1 MTTERSNRIENI
13 VMVGNGVWGNALL
26 SVIRNQHPNIRMWDR
41 QFDLSDAEVLILAV
55 PTISIRD
62 VLSKTQLRADCIVIN
77 TSKGVEKETHLL
89 PYQIVKKLIRSPH
102 YFTLIGPSFAQEVTD
117 QIPTIVNIGYKNS
130 TYAPQVRNLFQTKSF
145 HVRLTKDVEVIELF
159 AAFKNVYAIA
169 AGIANGIGL
178 KANTQAKLTVLALEE
193 LYRMMRKL
201 DLSISSRSLAGTVG
215 DLVLTTYSEESR
227 NYRFGEALV
236 KFPTQEALERIQ
248 STVEGYNTAFSVSYL
263 AHKHS
268 VRLPLGQLVYD
279 IIVSSNPE
287 STKEKFRKFL
297 EYV

>member
-1 MTTERSNRIENI
+1 MTKEANNRIQNVVI
-13 VMVGNGVWGNALL
+13 VGNGVWGNALL
-26 SVIRNQHPNIRMWDR
+26 SVIRNQHPSIRMWDR
-41 QFDLSDAEVLILAV
+41 KSDLCDAQVLILAI

-62 VLSKTQLRADCIVIN
+62 VLSKSQLRSDCIVIN
-77 TSKGVEKETHLL
+77 TSKGIEKETHLL
-89 PYQIVKKLIRSPH
+89 PYQIVKKLIRSLH

-130 TYAPQVRNLFQTKSF
+130 TYAPFVRSIFQTKSF

-169 AGIANGIGL
+169 AGIAHGIGL

-201 DLSISSRSLAGTVG
+201 NLSISSRSLAGTVG

-236 KFPTQEALERIQ
+236 KYPTQEALDRIQ
-248 STVEGYNTAFSVSYL
+248 STVEGYNTAFSMTYL

-279 IIVSSNPE
+279 IIVTNNPE
-287 STKEKFRKFL
+287 STKRKFSKFL
-297 EYV
+297 EEV